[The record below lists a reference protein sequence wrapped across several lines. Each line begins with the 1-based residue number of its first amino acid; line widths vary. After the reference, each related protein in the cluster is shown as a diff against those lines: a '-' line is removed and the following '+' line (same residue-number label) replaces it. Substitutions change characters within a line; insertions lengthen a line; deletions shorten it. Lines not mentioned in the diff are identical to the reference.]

1 MNKNPQNQN
10 QKQLISGDSLKNF
23 YEFSQVF
30 KVVKLDSQQKTK
42 WKPLEATV
50 TTTTGIK
57 TH

>member
-1 MNKNPQNQN
+1 MNKNPKNQN

-42 WKPLEATV
+42 WKLLEATV